1 MMTAILIKTVFSG
14 SEHANVFMIL
24 NNYLNFNF
32 KSIKVISSNDSLN
45 SPTDKTGENLNL
57 SSTSFGFD
65 RLILARKALIM
76 LRF

>member
-1 MMTAILIKTVFSG
+1 MNK
-14 SEHANVFMIL
+14 
-24 NNYLNFNF
+24 NNF
-32 KSIKVISSNDSLN
+32 VVLN

-76 LRF
+76 LRFWLLWNSSGSRLLTSLLTMVSW